1 MARRGPGRRAVW
13 LAVPA
18 LATIVAL
25 MLLPMLIALGYSLMT
40 PSPYGGVTPPP
51 TLASYVRLVWDRDL
65 DDRLVLDPTYA
76 AILLRSMVQ
85 AGLATI
91 LCVVAGLPLAWW
103 TATRPPRT
111 RRWLVLAVTVPF
123 WTNLL
128 IRTYCW
134 VLILRENGLLN
145 QALLGLGLTRRP
157 VTFLYSDGAVLLGL
171 VYANLPFMVLPI
183 YAALEKVDPRL
194 IEAAHDLY
202 ASRRRILRRVVW
214 PLAKPGVA
222 AGTLLVFVP
231 ALGSFLAPDIL
242 GGNRAL
248 MLGPLIQQQFS
259 TARDWAFGS
268 ALSVALMVLV
278 LLALALGA
286 RRRALLD
293 EVGR

>member
-1 MARRGPGRRAVW
+1 MGRRSAW
-13 LAVPA
+13 LAAPA
-18 LATIVAL
+18 LLTIIAL

-40 PSPYGGVTPPP
+40 PSPYGGVTAPA
-51 TLASYVRLVWDRDL
+51 TLASYVRLAWDRDL
-65 DDRLVLDPTYA
+65 DDRLALDPTYA
-76 AILLRSMVQ
+76 WILARSLAQ
-85 AGLATI
+85 AAAATLI
-91 LCVVAGLPLAWW
+91 CVAAGLPLAWW
-103 TATRPPRT
+103 MATRPPRA
-111 RRWLVLAVTVPF
+111 RRWLLLAVTVPF

-134 VLILRENGLLN
+134 VLILRDNGLLN
-145 QALLGLGLTRRP
+145 QALQGLGLTKAP

-202 ASRRRILRRVVW
+202 AGRRRILFRVVW
-214 PLAKPGVA
+214 PLARPGVA

-242 GGNRAL
+242 GGNRRL

-259 TARDWAFGS
+259 SARDWAFGS
-268 ALSVALMVLV
+268 ALSIVLMALVLVALAIGV
-278 LLALALGA
+278 
-286 RRRALLD
+286 RRRSSLELD
-293 EVGR
+293 R

>member
-1 MARRGPGRRAVW
+1 MGRRTPW
-13 LAVPA
+13 LAAPA
-18 LATIVAL
+18 LLTIVAL

-40 PSPYGGVTPPP
+40 PSPYGGVTAPA
-51 TLASYVRLVWDRDL
+51 TLASYVRLAWDRDL

-76 AILLRSMVQ
+76 WILVRSLVQ
-85 AGLATI
+85 AALTTS
-91 LCVVAGLPLAWW
+91 LSVVAGLPLAWW
-103 TATRPPRT
+103 IATRPPRA
-111 RRWLVLAVTVPF
+111 RRWLVLLVTVPF

-134 VLILRENGLLN
+134 VLILRDNGLLN
-145 QALLGLGLTRRP
+145 QALQGLGLTRAP

-183 YAALEKVDPRL
+183 YAALERVDPRL

-202 ASRRRILRRVVW
+202 AGRRRILARVVW
-214 PLAKPGVA
+214 PLARPGVA

-242 GGNRAL
+242 GGNRKL

-259 TARDWAFGS
+259 SARDWAFGS
-268 ALSVALMVLV
+268 ALSIMLMGLVLVAL
-278 LLALALGA
+278 AIGA
-286 RRRALLD
+286 RRRSPLGL
-293 EVGR
+293 GR

>member
-1 MARRGPGRRAVW
+1 MGRRSAW
-13 LAVPA
+13 LAAPA
-18 LATIVAL
+18 LLTIVAL

-40 PSPYGGVTPPP
+40 PSPYGGVTAPA
-51 TLASYVRLVWDRDL
+51 TLASYVRLAWDRDL

-76 AILLRSMVQ
+76 WILARSLAQ
-85 AGLATI
+85 AAAATLI
-91 LCVVAGLPLAWW
+91 CIVAGLPLAWW
-103 TATRPPRT
+103 MATRPPRA
-111 RRWLVLAVTVPF
+111 RRWLLLAVTVPF

-134 VLILRENGLLN
+134 VLILRDNGLLN
-145 QALLGLGLTRRP
+145 QALQGLGLTKAP

-183 YAALEKVDPRL
+183 YAALEKVDPRM

-202 ASRRRILRRVVW
+202 ASRRRILTRVVW

-242 GGNRAL
+242 GGNRKL

-259 TARDWAFGS
+259 SARDWAFGS
-268 ALSVALMVLV
+268 ALSIVLMALVLVALAIGV
-278 LLALALGA
+278 
-286 RRRALLD
+286 RRRSSFVLD
-293 EVGR
+293 R

>member
-1 MARRGPGRRAVW
+1 MGRRPAW
-13 LAVPA
+13 LAAPA
-18 LATIVAL
+18 LITIVAL
-25 MLLPMLIALGYSLMT
+25 MLLPMLVAFGYSLMT
-40 PSPYGGVTPPP
+40 PSPYGGVTAPV
-51 TLASYVRLVWDRDL
+51 TLASYVRLAWDRDL
-65 DDRLVLDPTYA
+65 DDKLVLDPTYA
-76 AILLRSMVQ
+76 WILVRSLLQ
-85 AGLATI
+85 AGLTTL
-91 LCVVAGLPLAWW
+91 LCVAAGLPLAWW
-103 TATRPPRT
+103 MATRPPRA
-111 RRWLVLAVTVPF
+111 RRWLLLAVTVPF

-134 VLILRENGLLN
+134 VLILRDNGLLN
-145 QALLGLGLTRRP
+145 QALQGFGLTRAP

-202 ASRRRILRRVVW
+202 AGRWRILTCLVW
-214 PLAKPGVA
+214 PLARPGLA

-242 GGNRAL
+242 GGNREL

-268 ALSVALMVLV
+268 ALSVVLMILVLV
-278 LLALALGA
+278 GLALGA
-286 RRRALLD
+286 RRRSPL

>member
-1 MARRGPGRRAVW
+1 MGRRPAW
-13 LAVPA
+13 LAAPA
-18 LATIVAL
+18 LITIVAL
-25 MLLPMLIALGYSLMT
+25 MLLPMLVAFGYSLMT
-40 PSPYGGVTPPP
+40 PSPYGGVTAPV
-51 TLASYVRLVWDRDL
+51 TLASYVRLAWDRDL
-65 DDRLVLDPTYA
+65 DDKLVLDPIYA
-76 AILLRSMVQ
+76 WILVRSLVQ
-85 AGLATI
+85 AGLTTL
-91 LCVVAGLPLAWW
+91 LCVAAGLPLAWW
-103 TATRPPRT
+103 MATRPPRA
-111 RRWLVLAVTVPF
+111 RRWLLLAVTVPF

-134 VLILRENGLLN
+134 VLILRDNGLLN
-145 QALLGLGLTRRP
+145 QALQGLGLTRAP

-202 ASRRRILRRVVW
+202 AGRWRILTCLVW
-214 PLAKPGVA
+214 PLARPGLA

-242 GGNRAL
+242 GGNREL

-268 ALSVALMVLV
+268 ALSVVLMILVLV
-278 LLALALGA
+278 GLALGA
-286 RRRALLD
+286 RRRSPL

>member
-1 MARRGPGRRAVW
+1 MGRRPAW
-13 LAVPA
+13 LAAPA
-18 LATIVAL
+18 LITIVAL
-25 MLLPMLIALGYSLMT
+25 MLLPMLVAFGYSLMT
-40 PSPYGGVTPPP
+40 PSPYGGVTAPV
-51 TLASYVRLVWDRDL
+51 TLASYVRLAWDRDL
-65 DDRLVLDPTYA
+65 DDKLVLDPTYA
-76 AILLRSMVQ
+76 WILVRSLVQ
-85 AGLATI
+85 AGLTTL
-91 LCVVAGLPLAWW
+91 LCVAAGLPLAWW
-103 TATRPPRT
+103 MATRPPRA
-111 RRWLVLAVTVPF
+111 RRWLLLAVTVPF

-134 VLILRENGLLN
+134 VLILRDNGLLN
-145 QALLGLGLTRRP
+145 QALQGLGLTRAP

-202 ASRRRILRRVVW
+202 AGRWRILTCLVW
-214 PLAKPGVA
+214 PLARPGLA

-242 GGNRAL
+242 GGNREL

-268 ALSVALMVLV
+268 ALSVVLMILVLV
-278 LLALALGA
+278 GLALGA
-286 RRRALLD
+286 RRRSPL